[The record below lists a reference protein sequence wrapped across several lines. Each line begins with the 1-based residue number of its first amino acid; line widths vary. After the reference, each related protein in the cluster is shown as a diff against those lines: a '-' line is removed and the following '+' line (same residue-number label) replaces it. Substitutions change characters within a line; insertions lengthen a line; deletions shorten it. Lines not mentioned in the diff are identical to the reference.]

1 MAFNSTKLTTA
12 FLPDTLRIIEAYAF
26 EGCDGI
32 TEVTL
37 PESIESV
44 DLCVF
49 SQCFNLTT
57 ITILGIDTVMMNES
71 LCIGTEDRTAEIR
84 VIIPDGMQLPDNVFD
99 EYTIAHVSII
109 GEEPYP
115 YENLI
120 GVAICLL
127 VLFFIIRLFREV

>member
-1 MAFNSTKLTTA
+1 
-12 FLPDTLRIIEAYAF
+12 
-26 EGCDGI
+26 
-32 TEVTL
+32 
-37 PESIESV
+37 
-44 DLCVF
+44 
-49 SQCFNLTT
+49 
-57 ITILGIDTVMMNES
+57 
-71 LCIGTEDRTAEIR
+71 
-84 VIIPDGMQLPDNVFD
+84 MQLPDNVFD